1 MNTPQKSL
9 ATVKISSI
17 PVYSEDSFSAAR
29 ERILLHRQSP
39 LKFQAKLSS
48 AVGATLPGDYST
60 GRISHNYFS
69 NCTFDHASLK
79 RAAGTGSIFRN
90 TDFLKTDL
98 SHATFQSSTFETCSF
113 EECDLSGCNMSG
125 CYFQD
130 TVWKECAHG
139 VSNMSSAQLNGCTF
153 LGTKPGNLADAV
165 LEDVRL
171 EDVRLANMN
180 LEFSEFKKIS
190 TKNVVLPFSQLP
202 YIFGGLQYLME
213 TSDNIRVSS
222 HINAAD
228 SISPDEYIAVLKDME
243 IFYSYQHEYFPL
255 ASILLAFQRYE
266 EAVATILCGIGE
278 AALQRDFRMCKYYCK
293 LITNIGCFPKE
304 ILTRLYQAICQA
316 APVQALTGAQY
327 YQYLKYIHE
336 IRSMLI
342 ENPNQY
348 PHATL
353 RLETGICEKNIS
365 QTALLLSTLDQ
376 LLHLNGIPLV
386 QPSVSISHNSPEIF
400 IVNLCG
406 SPISILVA
414 AALILSTVS
423 MVCKAYND
431 IAKAILNTQEIAK
444 NHRSAKREDLEVQKL
459 SAEIAKLKAEN
470 PELQCTLASKRKE
483 ITENGIIIVRA
494 DLEGED
500 FDPRKWL

>member
-1 MNTPQKSL
+1 MDRRTKSL
-9 ATVKISSI
+9 AAVKISSV

-29 ERILLHRQSP
+29 ERLLQHRQSS

-48 AVGATLPGDYST
+48 AVGATLSGDYST

-79 RAAGTGSIFRN
+79 RTAGTGSIFRN
-90 TDFLKTDL
+90 TNFFKTDL
-98 SHATFQSSTFETCSF
+98 SHATFQSSIFETCSF

-130 TVWKECAHG
+130 TVWKECSRG
-139 VSNMSSAQLNGCTF
+139 VSNMSSAHLNSCTF
-153 LGTKPGNLADAV
+153 LGTKPGNLAETV
-165 LEDVRL
+165 LENVHL
-171 EDVRLANMN
+171 ENVRLANMN
-180 LEFSEFKKIS
+180 MEFSEFKKIS
-190 TKNVVLPFSQLP
+190 TKDVVLSFSQLP

-213 TSDNIRVSS
+213 TSDNVRVSS
-222 HINAAD
+222 HIND
-228 SISPDEYIAVLKDME
+228 SNSISPNEYMTVLKDME
-243 IFYSYQHEYFPL
+243 IFYSHQQEYFPL

-293 LITNIGCFPKE
+293 LITNSGCFPKE

-342 ENPNQY
+342 DNPNQY
-348 PHATL
+348 PRAIL

-376 LLHLNGIPLV
+376 LLHLNGITLV
-386 QPSVSISHNSPEIF
+386 QPSISISHNSPEVF

-406 SPISILVA
+406 SPLSILVA
-414 AALILSTVS
+414 VALILSVVS
-423 MVCKAYND
+423 GVCKAYND
-431 IAKAILNTQEIAK
+431 VAEAILNTQEIAK
-444 NHRSAKREDLEVQKL
+444 NHRNAKREGLEMRKL
-459 SAEIAKLKAEN
+459 SAEVAKLEAEN
-470 PELQCTLASKRKE
+470 PGLQRTLASKQDE
-483 ITENGIIIVRA
+483 ITKSGIIIVRA
-494 DLEGED
+494 DMEGQD
-500 FDPRKWL
+500 FDPRRWL